1 MLEEGFSS
9 TGVLFQGPGSG
20 QLIPE
25 GPRSSYESWLIF
37 PITFIQCFNVC
48 SWSWS
53 VCYVGGQKLRIRKEG
68 SVVGKMYSDQ
78 KSSLDVCRSRCE
90 VETPVD
96 NARYIVNRHRFS
108 WVVCDPCVTCT
119 TDIG

>member
-1 MLEEGFSS
+1 MLKEGFSS

-37 PITFIQCFNVC
+37 PITFIQCCSVC

-53 VCYVGGQKLRIRKEG
+53 VCYVGGQKFHIRKEG
-68 SVVGKMYSDQ
+68 SVAGKITVATNPALMSV
-78 KSSLDVCRSRCE
+78 KAAAKLRRLLMTLGTS
-90 VETPVD
+90 
-96 NARYIVNRHRFS
+96 
-108 WVVCDPCVTCT
+108 
-119 TDIG
+119 